1 SWLPG
6 GIGIGTT
13 FAGAGLSAVTGSTIG
28 MTYAL
33 GRAGIPEMLKAG
45 YDKRMAVGTIMV
57 SGMTGNLIPPSI
69 LMVIYAGTASVPGG
83 PALLAG
89 PLPGVLRAV
98 CFAAFIF
105 AAGVFVPR
113 LVGRGQKAQ
122 NTTDTADTPSSTR
135 PTTTWRDRFT
145 SLTGIWGF
153 AVILVVLF
161 GGMFSGI
168 FTPTEAGAAAALC
181 SLLLCPWE
189 KRSQKPWR
197 KVADSAMA
205 TVAATSAIFFI
216 MIGATMLTSLLAI
229 TGLA

>member
-1 SWLPG
+1 LPG

-45 YDKRMAVGTIMV
+45 YDRRMAVGTIMV

-69 LMVIYAGTASVPGG
+69 LMVIYAGIASVPVG
-83 PALLAG
+83 PALMAG
-89 PLPGVLRAV
+89 ALPGILLAV

-105 AAGVFVPR
+105 AIGVFAPR
-113 LVGRGQKAQ
+113 LVGRGRTTT
-122 NTTDTADTPSSTR
+122 NPSTTDTNPTTPER

-145 SLTGIWGF
+145 SLASVWGF
-153 AVILVVLF
+153 AIILIVLF

-168 FTPTEAGAAAALC
+168 FTPTGPGAAAAHC
-181 SLLLCPWE
+181 GLLLCLWE
-189 KRSQKPWR
+189 KRGEQPWR
-197 KVADSAMA
+197 MIAESAMA
-205 TVAATSAIFFI
+205 TVAA
-216 MIGATMLTSLLAI
+216 
-229 TGLA
+229 